1 MTDLLNIPRHIFD
14 SFLLSRQQSHYLQQ
28 HMFQESPA
36 AKWSLFHTVKGVPEE
51 EYFISHNK
59 LTMISPSNMA
69 NNDEVAPRIGSWF
82 NKTRTFFAVIVS

>member
-1 MTDLLNIPRHIFD
+1 MQATQEIKLSDANEKSEFFARVNQIFSPFFMTDLLNIPRHIFD

-36 AKWSLFHTVKGVPEE
+36 TKWSLFHTVKGVPEE

-59 LTMISPSNMA
+59 LP
-69 NNDEVAPRIGSWF
+69 
-82 NKTRTFFAVIVS
+82 